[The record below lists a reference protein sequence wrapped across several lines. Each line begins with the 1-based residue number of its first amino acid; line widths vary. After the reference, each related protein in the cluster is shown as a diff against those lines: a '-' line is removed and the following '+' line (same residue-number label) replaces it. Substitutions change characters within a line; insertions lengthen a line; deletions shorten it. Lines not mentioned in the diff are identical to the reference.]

1 VTRSSKLR
9 RTMLAAA
16 VLSAAILCLVSS
28 PSHGAFIRVPDSYAK
43 IQDAINA
50 ASSGDTVAVRPSPT
64 GSYNEHV
71 VVDKELVLLGGWDT
85 TFTTR
90 DRSAY
95 PTVVDGGGEIPQVFF
110 FERNLTKATVLDG
123 FNITG
128 GIAPQATS
136 ALGGGIY
143 CKECSPTIR
152 NNEIYGNRANFGAGI
167 LCLDGADPDIIE
179 NYIHDNIEI
188 VTSGLAGCGIF
199 VRRSSPYIEGNTIDR
214 NKGSG
219 IRLETSSSI
228 VENNY
233 ISKNTH
239 GAGVACLD
247 GTDAVVRNN
256 TFVDNR
262 AVFGGGIWIE
272 DSSPLIEFN
281 VLDRNTIEAPEGEG
295 GGAGLS
301 CFGDAGSPVVRHNVF
316 KDNWTTSEGGGAIVM
331 GGTTPLIED
340 NLFRENNGEFGG
352 AILVQGSAQAIVR
365 GNTFYRNR
373 SVAGLGG
380 GTILV
385 RGTARATVSNNVVF
399 GSPTGGGLA
408 IDQQGSITSV
418 CNCVSNNLPSGYV
431 NMSAG
436 PTDILLNPIF
446 CRTDGD
452 TLDLASN
459 SPCLPEN
466 NELCSELIGAF
477 GLGVCGA
484 FPTNVSLV
492 QPSDNALLN
501 IDTPTFV
508 WSDSHDPD
516 GGPVTFE
523 FEYDTKPTFETSTTV
538 DTGTDTSYT
547 IQAGDELLEGANYY
561 WHAIATDDEG
571 AATFSDQVWRLR
583 VDMTSPN
590 LTIGVLQN
598 PYLDSYLDFYV
609 VSNEDLEASVEAS
622 MARGGASEDID
633 LELIDSKKRV
643 YYSAFEMTTS
653 GTVEFEASGT
663 DLAGNN
669 TLEEKS
675 FTFQILRA
683 ASSASFAAPDG
694 GMEVIVREGAFSK
707 NAYFLVKNMGDG
719 FEAAET
725 LSAAPPQVA
734 SAATGLIASGAVNGR
749 SPVYSVTWSPSH
761 PSIPI
766 ELAFKSE
773 SNATS
778 ALQICRWRGHEWEPL
793 PTFKDPESGR
803 LFCRTSG
810 QGLFQ
815 LREGV
820 GGGPIGP
827 TALFQNY
834 PNPFSAG
841 TTVAFTVSE
850 TGGGAPRPVSVRIF
864 DVKGRLVRTLLET
877 DLEPGPYALNWDGRD
892 QKGGICPSGLYLYRL
907 NVEGESPIAK
917 KMIFTH

>member
-1 VTRSSKLR
+1 MTKSRKLR
-9 RTMLAAA
+9 RTALTAA
-16 VLSAAILCLVSS
+16 VLSAALLCLVSS
-28 PSHGAFIRVPDSYAK
+28 PSQGAFIKVPDDHET
-43 IQDAINA
+43 IQGAIDA
-50 ASSGDTVAVRPSPT
+50 ASAGDTIAVAPSTT
-64 GSYNEHV
+64 GSYDEHV
-71 VVDKELVLLGGWDT
+71 VVDKELVLLGGWDP

-95 PTVVDGGGEIPQVFF
+95 PTVVDGGGVIPQVFF

-123 FNITG
+123 FEITG
-128 GIAPQATS
+128 GKAPQATNG
-136 ALGGGIY
+136 LGGGIY
-143 CKECSPTIR
+143 CRECSPTIR
-152 NNEIYGNRANFGAGI
+152 NNEIYENKANFGAGI

-188 VTSGLAGCGIF
+188 TTSGIAGCGIF

-233 ISKNTH
+233 ISRNTH
-239 GAGVACLD
+239 GAGLACRD

-256 TFVDNR
+256 IFTDNR
-262 AVFGGGIWIE
+262 AVFGGAIWIE
-272 DSSPLIEFN
+272 DSSPVIEFN
-281 VLDRNTIEAPEGEG
+281 VLDKNTIEAPEGEG

-301 CFGDAGSPVVRHNVF
+301 CFGDAGSPVIRHNVF
-316 KDNWTTSEGGGAIVM
+316 KDNWTTSEGGGAVVM

-340 NLFRENNGEFGG
+340 NLFRDNNGEFGG
-352 AILVQGSAQAIVR
+352 AILVQGSAQAIIR
-365 GNTFYRNR
+365 GNTFYRNWTV
-373 SVAGLGG
+373 SSLGG

-385 RGTARATVSNNVVF
+385 RSTAHATVSNNVVF

-408 IDQQGSITSV
+408 VDQQGSITSV

-477 GLGVCGA
+477 GLGACGA
-484 FPTNVSLV
+484 FPTNLSLI
-492 QPSDNALLN
+492 QPPDNALLN

-516 GGPVTFE
+516 GGQVTFE
-523 FEYDTKPTFETSTTV
+523 FEYATKPTFETAIQV

-547 IQAGDELLEGANYY
+547 IQAGEALLEGVNYY
-561 WHAIATDDEG
+561 WHATAMDDEG
-571 AATFSDQVWRLR
+571 AITFSDQVWRLR
-583 VDMTSPN
+583 IDMTSPN
-590 LTIGVLQN
+590 LTLGVHQH

-609 VSNEDLEASVEAS
+609 VSNEDLGPNVEAS
-622 MARGGASEDID
+622 MTIGGSSEDLD
-633 LELIDSKKRV
+633 LELIDSKERV

-653 GTVEFEASGT
+653 DVVEFEAVGT

-669 TLEEKS
+669 TLEEES

-683 ASSASFAAPDG
+683 AASASFAAPDG
-694 GMEVIVREGAFSK
+694 GMEVIVREGAFSRS
-707 NAYFLVKNMGDG
+707 AYFLVRNMGDE
-719 FEAAET
+719 FEAAER
-725 LSAAPPQVA
+725 LSAAPPRLERTP
-734 SAATGLIASGAVNGR
+734 TGLIASGAVNGR
-749 SPVYSVTWSPSH
+749 SPVYSVTWSPSA
-761 PSIPI
+761 PSVPI
-766 ELAFKSE
+766 ELAFRID
-773 SNATS
+773 SNAGS
-778 ALQICRWRGHEWEPL
+778 AWRICRWSGHEWEPL

-803 LFCRTSG
+803 LFCRTSR
-810 QGLFQ
+810 QGLYQ
-815 LREGV
+815 LR
-820 GGGPIGP
+820 GGHGDGPIGP

-841 TTVAFTVSE
+841 TTVAFTVAG
-850 TGGGAPRPVSVRIF
+850 TGGAPKPVSVGIF
-864 DVKGRLVRTLLET
+864 DVKGRLVRTLLER
-877 DLEPGPYALNWDGRD
+877 DLEPGPYALTWDGRD
-892 QKGGICPSGLYLYRL
+892 WKGGLCPSGLYLYRL
-907 NVEGESPIAK
+907 NVEGEPPIAK
-917 KMIFTH
+917 KMLFMH